1 MTSMT
6 TSMTAGDYAEP
17 ARFTESAKSARDPA
31 RDPAQVKLRF
41 RGDQVER
48 IQRLADAHQTTFSAE
63 VKWLIDR
70 GLDHVTLRNIEAIA
84 MDLELNWARFS
95 ERFLALELEG
105 DILTALESRRYE
117 EARIF
122 AAKLR
127 RVREAQARSQ
137 AEKLNGGSGR

>member
-6 TSMTAGDYAEP
+6 TSMTAGEYAEP
-17 ARFTESAKSARDPA
+17 AREVAKAAKPTH
-31 RDPAQVKLRF
+31 DPAQVKLRF

-48 IQRLADAHQTTFSAE
+48 IQRLADAHQTTFNAE
-63 VKWLIDR
+63 VKWLVDR

-95 ERFLALELEG
+95 ERFLALELED
-105 DILTALESRRYE
+105 DILTALESRRFE